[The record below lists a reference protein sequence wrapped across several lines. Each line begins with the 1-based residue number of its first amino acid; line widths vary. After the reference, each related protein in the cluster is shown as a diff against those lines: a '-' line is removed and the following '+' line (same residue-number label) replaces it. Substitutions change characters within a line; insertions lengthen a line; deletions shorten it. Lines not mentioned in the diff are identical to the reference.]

1 MAFSNVNIGSNPDD
15 GTGDPLRTAFNTI
28 NNNFANIAN
37 GNITVNAP
45 VLSVAG
51 RTGNITLTI
60 NDIIGYPFTS
70 NTNITNINNLNALG
84 NITTISAGNQFN
96 GFYSK
101 YSQGTVASPTAVQS
115 GDSLGF
121 FSALGYGASKFIGDP
136 SIFGSGI
143 GIIAAEN
150 FTDTRQGTEIVF
162 SATPIGATTP
172 SNPVTISANT
182 LSVNSTLATN
192 FQPGTGALVVS
203 GDTWLQGNI
212 GIVGRT
218 TMLSYVTIG
227 NTYVGAGSA
236 SALTVVE
243 NSQAPLNSNSTVHV
257 SALNG
262 ATGKL
267 TLESYNANV
276 STTGSLFIARTARG
290 TGQAPTAMLQGD
302 VLGGFI
308 GRGYGNTSFQ
318 LNQPLQS
325 AGMILQAAQ
334 NFSDTAQGINLLF
347 NTQANNSITATTVME
362 ITESANV
369 IITGNLAISS
379 TTGTPSNTTNPASWL
394 KVTVGAG
401 HYFIPLYQ

>member
-227 NTYVGAGSA
+227 NT
-236 SALTVVE
+236 
-243 NSQAPLNSNSTVHV
+243 
-257 SALNG
+257 
-262 ATGKL
+262 
-267 TLESYNANV
+267 
-276 STTGSLFIARTARG
+276 
-290 TGQAPTAMLQGD
+290 
-302 VLGGFI
+302 
-308 GRGYGNTSFQ
+308 
-318 LNQPLQS
+318 
-325 AGMILQAAQ
+325 
-334 NFSDTAQGINLLF
+334 
-347 NTQANNSITATTVME
+347 
-362 ITESANV
+362 
-369 IITGNLAISS
+369 
-379 TTGTPSNTTNPASWL
+379 
-394 KVTVGAG
+394 
-401 HYFIPLYQ
+401 